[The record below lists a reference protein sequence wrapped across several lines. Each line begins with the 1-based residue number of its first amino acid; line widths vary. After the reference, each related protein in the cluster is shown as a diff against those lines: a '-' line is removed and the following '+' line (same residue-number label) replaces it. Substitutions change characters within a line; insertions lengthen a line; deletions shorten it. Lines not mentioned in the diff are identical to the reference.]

1 MFLAS
6 KFKALEH
13 ITSDKL
19 VMFTDYSITIQEL
32 KVSKLTKKIPAR
44 RARPSQ
50 RPVFKMKILAERF
63 ILTAEF
69 YTAELTE
76 NNYKN
81 RFFII

>member
-32 KVSKLTKKIPAR
+32 KVSKLTKKNPRQAS
-44 RARPSQ
+44 PTVSKSS
-50 RPVFKMKILAERF
+50 F
-63 ILTAEF
+63 
-69 YTAELTE
+69 
-76 NNYKN
+76 
-81 RFFII
+81 